1 MLEITQRA
9 VDVIKRIAPGDA
21 GLRVFLAEGAPDIQS
36 LQIEI
41 VPTPQPEDQVLETAG
56 AQVFLEPQAA
66 DTLDDMVLDATQ
78 DESGVRFAVAHQ
90 S

>member
-9 VDVIKRIAPGDA
+9 VDAINHIAPGDS
-21 GLRVFLAEGAPDIQS
+21 GLRVFLAGGAADIQS
-36 LQIEI
+36 LQVEI
-41 VPTPQPEDQVLETAG
+41 ATAPLPEDKVLESEG

-66 DTLDDMVLDATQ
+66 ETLEDMVLDATQ
-78 DESGVRFAVAHQ
+78 DEGGVRFAVAHQ